1 MKRVGI
7 DIGGTFTDIVAF
19 DEETGAIT
27 RSKTLSTPHA
37 PEEGFL
43 TALELASAPM
53 KDVRALIHGTTIVTN
68 LILERKGARVA
79 LITTRGYRD
88 VLEIMRATRPRPYD
102 LMWRKPEVIVPRHF
116 RLEVNERVDAR
127 GRVIEA
133 LDHKQAEL
141 VIEDAISLGVEG
153 IAICLI
159 HSYLNDAHE
168 LQLEELVRRRTRDL
182 PVSLSSKICREIREY
197 ERTSTTVVNVYAIPR
212 VSKYVAAIGEKVD
225 RSHVISYLS
234 SEGGLQPSH
243 EAAARP
249 ISLCVSGP
257 AGGVLGGNFVGQ
269 LTGRKNLITIDM
281 GGTSF
286 DVAVIRDGQF
296 EMKSS
301 FDVEWGMPVRTPTID
316 IKTIGAGGGSIVWID
331 EGGALRVGPESAGAD
346 PGPACYGR
354 GGEHCTVTDANLVL
368 GLINPGGLLGGKL
381 ALDRTAA
388 NNAISKISTHFGV
401 DASAAAEGIYRV
413 VNANMAAAIRQVTVE
428 KGIDPRDFALLPFG
442 GAGGQHAVV
451 LASEVGIPEVIVP
464 TMPSVFSAF
473 GMVSAPFKI
482 SRSRTVMFPLNQTKP
497 DQLKQVFDALESEVN
512 SVSKGA
518 GREAAVQFVYA
529 LDLRYVKQAHEITV
543 QIDRN
548 FDKDQI
554 VRAFEQRHF
563 ELYGTRLGHEIL
575 VVTARLTAL
584 AELPLL
590 EPERPPS
597 RSGPPP
603 KPIRWASIV
612 GMSDKVPVIDRRAL
626 APGMDLTGPCLV
638 EEVDTCVYLPPKSSG
653 VVDQFAN
660 LVIRIPASGGG
671 IDAKS

>member
-7 DIGGTFTDIVAF
+7 DIGGTFTDIVTF
-19 DEETGAIT
+19 DEETGAIA

-53 KDVRALIHGTTIVTN
+53 RDVRALIHGTTIVTN

-102 LMWRKPEVIVPRHF
+102 LMWRKPEVIVPRHLRF
-116 RLEVNERVDAR
+116 EVNERVNAR
-127 GRVIEA
+127 GGVIEA
-133 LDHKQAEL
+133 LDRKQAEL
-141 VIEDAISLGVEG
+141 VIEEVLKLDVEG
-153 IAICLI
+153 VAVCLM

-168 LQLEELVRRRTRDL
+168 LEIEQLLRQRRPDL
-182 PVSLSSKICREIREY
+182 PVSLSSKVCREIREY

-212 VSKYVAAIGEKVD
+212 VSKYVAAIGERVD

-234 SEGGLQPSH
+234 SEGGLQPSQ

-257 AGGVLGGNFVGQ
+257 AGGVLGGNFIGQ
-269 LTGRKNLITIDM
+269 LTGRRNLITIDM

-301 FDVEWGMPVRTPTID
+301 FDVEWGMPVRAPTID

-354 GGEHCTVTDANLVL
+354 GGERCTVTDANLVL
-368 GLINPGGLLGGKL
+368 GLINPDGLLGGKL
-381 ALDRTAA
+381 ALDRGAA
-388 NNAISKISTHFGV
+388 ENAISKIASHFGV
-401 DASAAAEGIYRV
+401 DVPAAAEGIYRV

-451 LASEVGIPEVIVP
+451 LATEVGIPEVIVP
-464 TMPSVFSAF
+464 NMPSVFSAF

-482 SRSRTVMFPLNQTKP
+482 SRSQTVMFPLSETGP
-497 DQLKQVFDALESEVN
+497 HQLEQVFRALESEVN

-518 GREAAVQFVYA
+518 GTQAAVQFVYA
-529 LDLRYVKQAHEITV
+529 LDLRYVKQAHEIT
-543 QIDRN
+543 IPIEKD
-548 FDKDQI
+548 FDKDRI
-554 VRAFEQRHF
+554 VQAFEQRHF

-575 VVTARLTAL
+575 IVTARLTAS
-584 AELPLL
+584 AELPPL
-590 EPERPPS
+590 EPKRQPS
-597 RSGPPP
+597 RSQSPPDP
-603 KPIRWASIV
+603 TRWANIV
-612 GMSDKVPVIDRRAL
+612 GVSGKVPVIDRRTL
-626 APGMDLTGPCLV
+626 APGMVLTGPCLV
-638 EEVDTCVYLPPKSSG
+638 EEVDTCVYMPMKTDG
-653 VVDQFAN
+653 VVDEFSN

-671 IDAKS
+671 VDARS